1 LKASDRVKSN
11 FDERLSKAT
20 ECHRELM
27 LAVHNKLNQAALETM
42 LVEQFAILAAIQW
55 ESFLNDLIIAYAMMS
70 PKTALKGL
78 EERIEKSVQDKF
90 GERAAKCVTF
100 AVKQPFTL
108 VKISKLLD
116 PKDYNITF
124 KSASELTSKAND
136 ILTAKFA
143 KRFSLDKTAAQF
155 VDFEVALR
163 NFLSHRSDS
172 SRNILKNS
180 IDALS
185 EAQNLSLKASIRNM
199 GTYLKAKDANGKTRA
214 VIFAERLVEISKK
227 L

>member
-1 LKASDRVKSN
+1 MKASEQVKSN
-11 FDERLSKAT
+11 FKERLSKAT

-42 LVEQFAILAAIQW
+42 LVEQFATLSAIQW

-78 EERIEKSVQDKF
+78 EGRIERSVQDKF
-90 GERAAKCVTF
+90 GERAARCVTF

-116 PKDYNITF
+116 PKDYNITV
-124 KSASELTSKAND
+124 KSANELTSKAND
-136 ILTAKFA
+136 ILAAKFA
-143 KRFSLDKTAAQF
+143 KMFSLNKSDAQF
-155 VDFEVALR
+155 VDYEVALR
-163 NFLSHRSDS
+163 NFLSHRSDG
-172 SRNILKNS
+172 SRNILKIS
-180 IDALS
+180 IQALT
-185 EAQNLSLKASIRNM
+185 EAQNLPLRASIKNI
-199 GTYLKAKDANGKTRA
+199 GTYLKTRDAAGNTRA
-214 VIFAERLVEISKK
+214 VIFAERLVEISQK